1 MLNTPL
7 KIEHKTEMLALHSP
21 LNCFSANNIIKLKN
35 RAPLGN
41 PLSFLRYILFFAA
54 VFMGPLNYAVHTVWP
69 GLSIGAIIIAGSIPR
84 TQSALGQNEKS
95 RTYWV
100 IDTPLS
106 SQAAETLRMRPV
118 SRPPT
123 ADCLPANI
131 TNSSV
136 HTLCSDSGFSGL
148 EHRAAAPIA
157 PSTWPRPKKG

>member
-1 MLNTPL
+1 M
-7 KIEHKTEMLALHSP
+7 
-21 LNCFSANNIIKLKN
+21 
-35 RAPLGN
+35 
-41 PLSFLRYILFFAA
+41 SFLRYILFFAA
-54 VFMGPLNYAVHTVWP
+54 VFMRPLNYAVHTVWP

-123 ADCLPANI
+123 ACQQ
-131 TNSSV
+131 T
-136 HTLCSDSGFSGL
+136 
-148 EHRAAAPIA
+148 
-157 PSTWPRPKKG
+157 